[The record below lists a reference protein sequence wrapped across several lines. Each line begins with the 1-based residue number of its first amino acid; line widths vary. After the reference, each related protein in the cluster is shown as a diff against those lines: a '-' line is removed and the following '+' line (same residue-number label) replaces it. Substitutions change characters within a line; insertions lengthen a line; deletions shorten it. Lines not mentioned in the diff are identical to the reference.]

1 MNKTELNRTKK
12 KDSKIIEILL
22 IVFLMTLDCKGI

>member
-12 KDSKIIEILL
+12 RFKNYRNSIDRIFNDSGL
-22 IVFLMTLDCKGI
+22 